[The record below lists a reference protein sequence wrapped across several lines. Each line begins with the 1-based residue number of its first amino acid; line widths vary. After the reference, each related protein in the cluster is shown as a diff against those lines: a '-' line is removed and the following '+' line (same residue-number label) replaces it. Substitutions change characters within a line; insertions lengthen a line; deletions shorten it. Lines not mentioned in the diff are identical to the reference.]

1 MIEWLERHM
10 LPCPVKQTIG
20 FNCPGC
26 GMQRAIIELLQ
37 GNIIESFQSYPALLP
52 LIAMFIFLALHLK
65 FDYKHGALI
74 LKIAFIINA
83 IIISLNYIL
92 NLIH

>member
-1 MIEWLERHM
+1 M

-92 NLIH
+92 NLIP